1 MAQVRANEEKTQTAG
16 STAFQRSVSVL
27 ERVLREK
34 TSPQLHPQQAP
45 DSLVHPHPAPK
56 KASIQINQD
65 SKESNDRRKG
75 ASVQPH
81 DPSFLASVSPL

>member
-34 TSPQLHPQQAP
+34 TSPSSTLNKPQT
-45 DSLVHPHPAPK
+45 V
-56 KASIQINQD
+56 
-65 SKESNDRRKG
+65 
-75 ASVQPH
+75 
-81 DPSFLASVSPL
+81 